1 MDKVKTSISLN
12 LSNQANTF
20 DSKDSCLS
28 QFNFFVIIGLDFLDT
43 DIAAEE
49 DMPISVNIN
58 KIGEITL
65 SGLDGDIVNDQNT
78 SIYSDRKVTTS
89 DT

>member
-1 MDKVKTSISLN
+1 
-12 LSNQANTF
+12 
-20 DSKDSCLS
+20 
-28 QFNFFVIIGLDFLDT
+28 LDT

-65 SGLDGDIVNDQNT
+65 SGLDGDIVNDQKT